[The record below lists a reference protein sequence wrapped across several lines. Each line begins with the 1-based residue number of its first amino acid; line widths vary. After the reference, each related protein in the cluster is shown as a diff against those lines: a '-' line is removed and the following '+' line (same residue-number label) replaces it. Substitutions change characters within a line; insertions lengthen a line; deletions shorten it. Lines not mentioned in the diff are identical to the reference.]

1 MTGGGGQDVPW
12 PHLLGDD
19 PAFTSE
25 RPLHVVYIGGANPA
39 AHAMFQDAARY
50 APPQECQPAVKG
62 VRCWW
67 KRAGANVVVELF
79 KEETLR
85 EILEEPLEEPLDN
98 IWNVSRRKPNLL
110 AGGRFDER
118 SARIVGRQG

>member
-39 AHAMFQDAARY
+39 FFPFSAAAEY
-50 APPQECQPAVKG
+50 DSWLTVGPTDGSAE
-62 VRCWW
+62 
-67 KRAGANVVVELF
+67 GAISQV
-79 KEETLR
+79 
-85 EILEEPLEEPLDN
+85 
-98 IWNVSRRKPNLL
+98 
-110 AGGRFDER
+110 GFDFE
-118 SARIVGRQG
+118 SW